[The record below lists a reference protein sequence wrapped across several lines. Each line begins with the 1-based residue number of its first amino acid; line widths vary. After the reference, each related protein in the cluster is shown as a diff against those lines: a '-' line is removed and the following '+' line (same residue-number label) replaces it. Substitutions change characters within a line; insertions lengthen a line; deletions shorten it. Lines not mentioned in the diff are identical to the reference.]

1 MKEGVRMDRE
11 KLIRKLDG
19 MLDEADRDQMWGN
32 IEIQIQN
39 GIPTVLRKLTTER
52 LTDSRETTRGKELS
66 KKT

>member
-1 MKEGVRMDRE
+1 MDRE

-19 MLDEADRDQMWGN
+19 MLDAADKDRLWGH
-32 IEIQIQN
+32 IEIQIQD

-52 LTDSRETTRGKELS
+52 LTDSRETTRGKEFS